1 MAVRLDWQEANYSAS
16 RLSGCHCKEVEDFI
30 YCTLRMGSVDRR
42 YYVAQAYGR
51 WSRPF
56 CYVLLA
62 IFFSASHRFFGLR
75 LALPTALSGS
85 PVLPSVYSICS
96 IMNGYSSSEIF
107 ELMAHS
113 HTIAHYEDRIHPLC
127 ISIMAGITT
136 DTLGSSDARSSSCGK
151 SPLDERVMPATSEMS
166 PNSTFCDVK
175 PDGRSLKIVAVSN
188 VRQCLLR
195 GSSPW

>member
-1 MAVRLDWQEANYSAS
+1 MVSPMLLCLACNILQCIAPFLRVAIGFALVR
-16 RLSGCHCKEVEDFI
+16 
-30 YCTLRMGSVDRR
+30 
-42 YYVAQAYGR
+42 
-51 WSRPF
+51 
-56 CYVLLA
+56 
-62 IFFSASHRFFGLR
+62 
-75 LALPTALSGS
+75 LPTALSGS
-85 PVLPSVYSICS
+85 PVLPFVYSICS